1 MCAVVVPDAIS
12 LTHLPNI
19 ISNTGMGEEVCLLL
33 CPLSIA
39 IRLLLMMMMVI
50 VEVHKDEDTGQQKQ
64 HHKQWHGSV

>member
-1 MCAVVVPDAIS
+1 MFCPLVFSFDAIS

-39 IRLLLMMMMVI
+39 IRV
-50 VEVHKDEDTGQQKQ
+50 VADDDDGHSRSPQR
-64 HHKQWHGSV
+64 